1 MDIAFVLGTVVFFV
15 AAIVYTAGCDRL

>member
-1 MDIAFVLGTVVFFV
+1 MDIVFVLGTVVFFV